1 MKESGRNDNMF
12 MERTINAIGQ
22 GAFYTEQFCN
32 GIKVVYDCGSTTSL
46 KLLQK
51 AIDSRFEDDSKI
63 DLVFISH
70 FHSDHINGLPYLLQK
85 CKVDKM
91 VVPYL
96 KQNEIIIHLFEL
108 IIYCLKNNINSEEEM
123 LLARIIESAGDNRRD
138 RINIDGAPQIIPVVE
153 EYSEQEIN
161 IDDIPSKISSGC
173 SIIINFYQWRY
184 VPYNYRQSFY
194 YPLLEGEIIKALGK
208 MPSSYDEIKCIM
220 EDKRTKYKIINVYK
234 NVFGKKYLNESSMV
248 IFSGARGE
256 DYRICKM
263 RGMDIKMWRG
273 LVKSGCLYTG
283 DINISDGI
291 RWGWLK
297 KNYKSIWDSI
307 QFMQVPHH
315 GSTKNFFKDIA
326 KENFEFFL
334 CAGKKN
340 TYGHPDFGVIKEILF
355 NGKELSIVSEDS
367 KTEIT
372 YYIMN

>member
-1 MKESGRNDNMF
+1 MQ
-12 MERTINAIGQ
+12 RTINAIGQ

-32 GIKVVYDCGSTTSL
+32 GINVVYDCGSTTNL

-85 CKVDKM
+85 CKVEKM

-108 IIYCLKNNINSEEEM
+108 IIYCFKSNINSEEEM

-161 IDDIPSKISSGC
+161 IDDIPSEISSGC
-173 SIIINFYQWRY
+173 SIFINYCQWRY

-208 MPSSYDEIKCIM
+208 MPSSYDEIKRIM

-248 IFSGARGE
+248 IFSGAGGE
-256 DYRICKM
+256 DYRIGKK

-273 LVKSGCLYTG
+273 LGKSGCLYTG

-315 GSTKNFFKDIA
+315 GSTKNFFKDIV

-340 TYGHPDFGVIKEILF
+340 TYGHPDFDVIKEILF
-355 NGKELSIVSEDS
+355 NGKVLSIVSEDS

-372 YYIMN
+372 YYIMK